1 MAVRGS
7 AVHMNHNPTLYITEL
22 SPIFHNGCSSWTYLG
37 KYNTKRIEIKLATY
51 IYVNEMK
58 YRRQEP

>member
-37 KYNTKRIEIKLATY
+37 KYILNGLKLNWLHT
-51 IYVNEMK
+51 
-58 YRRQEP
+58 